1 MTSSSPK
8 HLSKFDSILWFW
20 TKTGGTQFAAHY
32 LRGAVIGR
40 LEERWVQQGKPRLA
54 RRSFL
59 PQPGEKECFKLKTME
74 LLSWGFA
81 GLSGPRSGTIL
92 LTESAHNGFK
102 LDLSGIFQGT
112 RSCMCATYSGIRTSE
127 VYFMQVWHFL
137 WQSLVDK
144 WRGSKKQLTW
154 RCPQTRRKPRR
165 PSIQSCWDSPL
176 GRSEKKVMMMLMT
189 CQLVFRFSFHEG
201 KFQITECLTLW
212 LWFLS
217 LAMFPSSPS
226 I

>member
-1 MTSSSPK
+1 M
-8 HLSKFDSILWFW
+8 
-20 TKTGGTQFAAHY
+20 
-32 LRGAVIGR
+32 IGR

-54 RRSFL
+54 CRSFL

-112 RSCMCATYSGIRTSE
+112 RSCTWRRQRVEPYTKVYS
-127 VYFMQVWHFL
+127 MQVPLRAIYRAITKSNRAIYRTITGIIFTKSDHKNRKYMGFTIT
-137 WQSLVDK
+137 K
-144 WRGSKKQLTW
+144 WTNGQN
-154 RCPQTRRKPRR
+154 
-165 PSIQSCWDSPL
+165 L
-176 GRSEKKVMMMLMT
+176 GRYVTK
-189 CQLVFRFSFHEG
+189 
-201 KFQITECLTLW
+201 ITKTGNIEVPTPNLLFYELCK
-212 LWFLS
+212 
-217 LAMFPSSPS
+217 